1 MEFVKKIKLVIV
13 IVLVILA
20 LVIIRSSGVYHFK
33 NDAKK
38 WAEISMKQSNKLT
51 INEARA
57 LPGNHLIISLDTSNS
72 GNDRLS
78 GDIKNIPAKSIL
90 DKKNIRLIMGHD
102 GPVLLSSSDPG
113 VAARIWMI
121 LSQMGRKNIYIV
133 TSDSDNE
140 VLKYKFHPDTSG
152 TTF

>member
-1 MEFVKKIKLVIV
+1 MEFIKKIKTVIV

-20 LVIIRSSGVYHFK
+20 LVIIRSSGMYHFK

-51 INEARA
+51 INEARS
-57 LPGNHLIISLDTSNS
+57 LPGNHLIISLDTSYS
-72 GNDRLS
+72 GNDGLS

-113 VAARIWMI
+113 VSARIWMI